1 MTRAPSAPVPEPV
14 PSTPAAPGPPQDG
27 VLKAIARSQGVILP
41 PVDAFSFLLLDD
53 APPPPPRRARPAP
66 AALLFEP
73 EDGGGGDDD
82 LTRIRG
88 ITPELEAKLR
98 SLGIR
103 RWRQIA
109 TLTAAQVREVSRRL
123 AFKDRI
129 EREGWQAQARALTAA
144 APGSAPPPRA
154 GRDA

>member
-1 MTRAPSAPVPEPV
+1 MTRAPAAPAPEP
-14 PSTPAAPGPPQDG
+14 PALPQNGLPQNG

-53 APPPPPRRARPAP
+53 PPPPPPRRARPAP

-73 EDGGGGDDD
+73 DGDSGSDD

-88 ITPELEAKLR
+88 ITPELEARLR

-109 TLTAAQVREVSRRL
+109 ALSGAQVREVSRRL

-129 EREGWQAQARALTAA
+129 EREGWQAQARALTGAA
-144 APGSAPPPRA
+144 SATPPPPRA
-154 GRDA
+154 GQGV

>member
-1 MTRAPSAPVPEPV
+1 MTRAPAAPAPEP
-14 PSTPAAPGPPQDG
+14 PALPQNGLPQNG

-73 EDGGGGDDD
+73 EDGDSGSDD

-88 ITPELEAKLR
+88 ITHELEAKLR

-144 APGSAPPPRA
+144 APGAAPPPRA